1 MRIDEKTLK
10 NVIMNTVAEHFG
22 YTYEEIEERYEEDE
36 IARMINEEMRQDP
49 EQFGLASF
57 EECDVEFQLNLEDVL
72 PFTDE
77 PITFYFHEDGETLTT
92 STVLVF
98 DREFVQG
105 RWESVKLFI
114 KRSPLSEFLTMEDD
128 GMCLIIASECDSDT
142 PDAIRD
148 GLSRFLTILTTD
160 NSLYN
165 AVIAFM
171 EM

>member
-10 NVIMNTVAEHFG
+10 NVIMNTVADYFC

-36 IARMINEEMRQDP
+36 IARMINEEMRQHP
-49 EQFGLASF
+49 ERFGLASF

-77 PITFYFHEDGETLTT
+77 PITFYFCEDGETLTM
-92 STVLVF
+92 STVLLF
-98 DREFVQG
+98 EREFVEG
-105 RWESVKLFI
+105 RAEAIEQFLD
-114 KRSPLSEFLTMEDD
+114 RSPLSEFLTMEDD

-148 GLSRFLTILTTD
+148 GLTRFFTALTAD
-160 NSLYN
+160 KSLCD
-165 AVIAFM
+165 AVMAFM